1 MLSSRGLRRP
11 GLYGWL
17 LVLLFSISGCQRD
30 ESQQKGGA
38 PKGGPPPAPAVSVAE
53 VIEREI
59 AEWDEFTG
67 RLEAVESVE
76 VRPRVDGQIER
87 VAFRHGA
94 EVKKGDLLFVID
106 ARTYKAD
113 YDRAQAELARVR
125 AQLDLARIQLDR
137 AQRVVGAGGVAKQEV
152 DERAAAVK
160 QFETQIAAAQAALES
175 ARLNVEFT
183 QVRAPIAGRTSRAEV
198 TAGNLVTHASTV
210 LTTIVSLDPIYLY
223 FEGDEQVYLRYQD
236 LARSG
241 ERPSSRATRS
251 PVFIGLANEEGHP
264 HEGYVDFIDNRLDA
278 RTGTIRARAIFAN
291 KERKF
296 TPGLF
301 ARVKLVGSGRYSAML
316 VNDRAIGTDQDRK
329 FVLVVGADGATQ
341 YRAVK
346 LGPIVDGLRV
356 VREGLKPGEVIVVNG
371 LQRVQPGMPVKP
383 TKVPMDASRDALPA
397 VQEKK

>member
-1 MLSSRGLRRP
+1 MPSRFEFQTFRRYCVALIVP
-11 GLYGWL
+11 I
-17 LVLLFSISGCQRD
+17 VLAGCSRD
-30 ESQQKGGA
+30 AAQQQPA
-38 PKGGPPPAPAVSVAE
+38 GPPPAPAVSVAE

-59 AEWDEFTG
+59 AEWNEFTG
-67 RLEAVESVE
+67 RLEAVETVE

-94 EVKKGDLLFVID
+94 EVKKGDLLFLID
-106 ARTYKAD
+106 ARTFRAE

-125 AQLDLARIQLDR
+125 SQLELARIQLER
-137 AQRVVGAGGVAKQEV
+137 AQRVVASGGVAKQEV

-160 QFETQIAAAQAALES
+160 QYETQIAAAQAALES

-183 QVRAPIAGRTSRAEV
+183 EVRAPIAGRTSRAEV

-241 ERPSSRATRS
+241 ERPSSRLVRN
-251 PVFIGLANEEGHP
+251 PVFIGLSNEEGHP
-264 HEGYVDFIDNRLDA
+264 HEGYIDFVDNRLDP
-278 RTGTIRARAIFAN
+278 RTGTIRARAVFSN
-291 KERKF
+291 KDRTF

-301 ARVKLVGSGRYSAML
+301 ARVKLVGSGRYRAVL

-329 FVLVVGADGATQ
+329 FVLVVGADGSTQ
-341 YRAVK
+341 YRAVT

-356 VREGLKPGEVIVVNG
+356 VREGLKAGEVIVVNG
-371 LQRVQPGMPVKP
+371 LQRVRPGMPVKP
-383 TKVPMDASRDALPA
+383 TKVPMEPSREAPA
-397 VQEKK
+397 AVPEKK

>member
-1 MLSSRGLRRP
+1 MVFTARVQHVSLCLCIS
-11 GLYGWL
+11 L
-17 LVLLFSISGCQRD
+17 LAILLAGCRN
-30 ESQQKGGA
+30 ESQQ
-38 PKGGPPPAPAVSVAE
+38 PSGPPPAPTVSVAE
-53 VIEREI
+53 VIEREV

-67 RLEAVESVE
+67 RLEAVETVE

-106 ARTYKAD
+106 ARTYKAE

-125 AQLDLARIQLDR
+125 SQLELARIQLER
-137 AQRVVGAGGVAKQEV
+137 AQKVVGSGGVAKQEV

-175 ARLNVEFT
+175 ARLNIEFT
-183 QVRAPIAGRTSRAEV
+183 EVRAPIAGRTSRAEV
-198 TAGNLVTHASTV
+198 TTGNLVTNATTV

-223 FEGDEQVYLRYQD
+223 FEGDERVYLRYQE
-236 LARSG
+236 LARAG
-241 ERPSSRATRS
+241 ERPSSRVVRN
-251 PVFIGLANEEGHP
+251 PVFIGLSNEEGHP
-264 HEGYVDFIDNRLDA
+264 HEGYIDFVDNRLDP
-278 RTGTIRARAIFAN
+278 RTGTIRARGVFAN
-291 KERKF
+291 KDRAF

-301 ARVKLVGSGRYSAML
+301 ARVKLVGSGRYRTVL

-329 FVLVVGADGATQ
+329 FVLVVGADGNTQ

-356 VREGLKPGEVIVVNG
+356 VREGLKAGEVIVVNG
-371 LQRVQPGMPVKP
+371 LRRVRPGMPVKP
-383 TKVPMDASRDALPA
+383 NKVPMETAHEAPVSVP
-397 VQEKK
+397 EKK

>member
-1 MLSSRGLRRP
+1 MLSPSELRSFRG
-11 GLYGWL
+11 YGCVL
-17 LVLLFSISGCQRD
+17 ILSVLLASCHRS
-30 ESQQKGGA
+30 ESQQQ
-38 PKGGPPPAPAVSVAE
+38 PSGPPPAPAVSVAE
-53 VIEREI
+53 VIEREV

-125 AQLDLARIQLDR
+125 AQLDLARIQLER
-137 AQRVVGAGGVAKQEV
+137 AQRVVAAGGVAKQEV
-152 DERAAAVK
+152 DERAATVK
-160 QFETQIAAAQAALES
+160 QLETQIAAAQASLES
-175 ARLNVEFT
+175 ARLNIEFT
-183 QVRAPIAGRTSRAEV
+183 QVRAPITGRTGRAEV
-198 TAGNLVTHASTV
+198 TAGNLVTHASTL

-223 FEGDEQVYLRYQD
+223 FEGDEQVYLRYQE

-241 ERPSSRATRS
+241 DRPSSRMVKN
-251 PVFIGLANEEGHP
+251 PVFIGLSNEEGFP
-264 HEGYVDFIDNRLDA
+264 HEGYIDFVDNRLDP
-278 RTGTIRARAIFAN
+278 RTGTIRARAVFAN
-291 KERKF
+291 KERVF

-301 ARVKLVGSGRYSAML
+301 ARVRLVGSGRYRAVL

-329 FVLVVGADGATQ
+329 FVLVVGADAKTQ

-356 VREGLKPGEVIVVNG
+356 VREGLKAGELIVVNG
-371 LQRVQPGMPVKP
+371 LQRVRPGMEVKP
-383 TKVPMDASRDALPA
+383 NKVPMEPPRDAPLSI
-397 VQEKK
+397 QEKK

>member
-1 MLSSRGLRRP
+1 MGFNARLQHVLPYFCLSLISI
-11 GLYGWL
+11 L
-17 LVLLFSISGCQRD
+17 LAGCNRSG
-30 ESQQKGGA
+30 SQQPA
-38 PKGGPPPAPAVSVAE
+38 GPPSAPAVSVAE

-67 RLEAVESVE
+67 RLEAVETVE

-106 ARTYKAD
+106 ARTYKAE

-125 AQLDLARIQLDR
+125 SQLDLARIQLER
-137 AQRVVGAGGVAKQEV
+137 AQKVVGSGGVAKQEV

-160 QFETQIAAAQAALES
+160 QFETEIAAAQATLES

-198 TAGNLVTHASTV
+198 TAGNLVTNATTL

-223 FEGDEQVYLRYQD
+223 FEGDERVYLRYQE
-236 LARSG
+236 LARAG
-241 ERPSSRATRS
+241 DRPSSRIVRN
-251 PVFIGLANEEGHP
+251 PVFIGLTNEEGHP
-264 HEGYVDFIDNRLDA
+264 HEGYIDFIDNRLDP
-278 RTGTIRARAIFAN
+278 RTGTIRARGVFSN
-291 KERKF
+291 KDRLF

-301 ARVKLVGSGRYSAML
+301 ARVKLVGSGRYRAVL

-329 FVLVVGADGATQ
+329 FVLVVDAGGNTQ

-346 LGPIVDGLRV
+346 LGPIVDGLRI
-356 VREGLKPGEVIVVNG
+356 VREGLKAGEVIVVNG
-371 LQRVQPGMPVKP
+371 LQRVRPGMPVKP
-383 TKVPMDASRDALPA
+383 NKVPMETAREAPVS